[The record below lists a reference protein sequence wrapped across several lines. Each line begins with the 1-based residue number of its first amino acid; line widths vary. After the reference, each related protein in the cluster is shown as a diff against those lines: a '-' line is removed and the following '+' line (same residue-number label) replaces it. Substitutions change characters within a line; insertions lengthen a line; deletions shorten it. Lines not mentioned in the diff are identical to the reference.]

1 MIYKSQARVYLDIM
15 HNLEHRLRVI
25 LRELQ
30 SPFDFAPA
38 QRSLPPP
45 RFVGRSCLG
54 HSACPGTLS
63 TCNYTQTLCFTHPN
77 EPAGD
82 TATLHCKHID
92 YLHILK

>member
-1 MIYKSQARVYLDIM
+1 MQPAMLPDLR
-15 HNLEHRLRVI
+15 RVI
-25 LRELQ
+25 LRELK

-45 RFVGRSCLG
+45 RFVGEGRLG

-63 TCNYTQTLCFTHPN
+63 TCNYTHTLCSARPN

-82 TATLHCKHID
+82 TAALHYKHID
-92 YLHILK
+92 YLHMSK

>member
-1 MIYKSQARVYLDIM
+1 MSQAKSLSWYYAQSATLPD
-15 HNLEHRLRVI
+15 LQRVI
-25 LRELQ
+25 LRDLR

-38 QRSLPPP
+38 QCSLPPP
-45 RFVGRSCLG
+45 RFVGKSRLG

-63 TCNYTQTLCFTHPN
+63 TRNYTHTLCAARPN

-82 TATLHCKHID
+82 TATLHYKHID